1 MLDFLHDQQDDDLKS
16 PKSKDTVEKSAPGDD
31 KEQKQNEYFTVKTEG
46 KKLHKSTILLA
57 VLLGAGLLLLL
68 FMIKK
73 GTPQITEAAVP
84 DAEQA
89 KIDVL
94 VARLGGV
101 GYRTEMSTKM
111 DKIIKKF
118 YEFSNTPQVPES
130 QLIKNPF
137 KFDKFWHGWDQG
149 DEDLHS
155 LLGSYSA
162 DNLQLLSIMST
173 GNEDAE
179 WCCMID
185 DKILYE
191 GDSIKGFKV
200 CEITENYVKLKSNE
214 TELVLRLV
222 NY

>member
-1 MLDFLHDQQDDDLKS
+1 MLDFLQEKQDDDLKDQ
-16 PKSKDTVEKSAPGDD
+16 KSKDTAEKSAPPDD
-31 KEQKQNEYFTVKTEG
+31 KGQKQDEYFTVNTQG
-46 KKLHKSTILLA
+46 KKLQKSTILLA
-57 VLLGAGLLLLL
+57 ALIGAGLLSLL

-73 GTPQITEAAVP
+73 GTPQESEAAVP
-84 DAEQA
+84 DVEQA
-89 KIDVL
+89 KIDVI

-101 GYRTEMSTKM
+101 GFRTEMSSKM

-118 YEFSNTPQVPES
+118 YEFSKTPQVPVGR
-130 QLIKNPF
+130 LIKNPF
-137 KFDKFWHGWDQG
+137 KIDKFLHGL
-149 DEDLHS
+149 DEGNEGLHS
-155 LLGSYSA
+155 LLDGYSV
-162 DNLQLLSIMST
+162 DNLQLFSIMST
-173 GNEDAE
+173 GNDDAK

-191 GDSIKGFKV
+191 GDYIKNFKV

>member
-1 MLDFLHDQQDDDLKS
+1 MLDFLHDQQDDDSKS
-16 PKSKDTVEKSAPGDD
+16 QKPKDAAEKSAPADD
-31 KEQKQNEYFTVKTEG
+31 KQQKQDEYFTVDTQR
-46 KKLHKSTILLA
+46 KKLQKSTILLA
-57 VLLGAGLLLLL
+57 ALIGIGLLLLL

-73 GTPQITEAAVP
+73 GNPQISVAAAP
-84 DAEQA
+84 DFEQA
-89 KIDVL
+89 KIDVI

-118 YEFSNTPQVPES
+118 YEFSNTPQVPVG

-137 KFDKFWHGWDQG
+137 KFDRFLHGWDQG
-149 DEDLHS
+149 NEDLHS
-155 LLGSYSA
+155 LLGSYSV
-162 DNLQLLSIMST
+162 DNLQLFSIMST
-173 GNEDAE
+173 GKEDAE

-185 DKILYE
+185 DRILYE

-200 CEITENYVKLKSNE
+200 CEITENYVKLKSGEN
-214 TELVLRLV
+214 ELVLRLV